1 MTSCVD
7 GFLSSDFVGNCFSAA
22 GTTVTGVLAEDD
34 LVVLLELDALALL
47 TLLILLVFLL
57 AEDFF
62 VFLRFLLLAIDTP
75 LYVIILA

>member
-7 GFLSSDFVGNCFSAA
+7 GFLSSDFVGDCFSAT
-22 GTTVTGVLAEDD
+22 GTTVTGVLGEDD

-75 LYVIILA
+75 LYVTILA